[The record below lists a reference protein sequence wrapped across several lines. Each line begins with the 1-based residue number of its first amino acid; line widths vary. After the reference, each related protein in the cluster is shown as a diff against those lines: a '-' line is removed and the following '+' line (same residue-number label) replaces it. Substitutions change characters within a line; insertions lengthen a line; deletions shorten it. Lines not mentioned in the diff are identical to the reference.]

1 MDKTT
6 IVGLILGAV
15 AVLVGMVLKGV
26 HLTALVNPAAI
37 LIIFL
42 GTIASVTIA
51 FPMVEI
57 KKVPKLFGII
67 FKEKNLAQEKELILQ
82 FSELAQVARK
92 EGLLA
97 LEAKVHDVE
106 DPFLKHGLGLAIDGH
121 SADYIREV
129 LNEDIDAMEERH
141 SSGAQIFS
149 QAGTYAP
156 TLGVLGAVIGLIS
169 ALGNMDNSDELGRA
183 ISAAFVATLYG
194 IFTGYVLW
202 HPFANKLRR
211 KSQHEVMK
219 KEMMVEGIL
228 SILEGEAPRVIEQK
242 LASYLPASERQQLFE
257 EGGESENVEA

>member
-169 ALGNMDNSDELGRA
+169 ALGNMD
-183 ISAAFVATLYG
+183 
-194 IFTGYVLW
+194 
-202 HPFANKLRR
+202 
-211 KSQHEVMK
+211 
-219 KEMMVEGIL
+219 
-228 SILEGEAPRVIEQK
+228 
-242 LASYLPASERQQLFE
+242 
-257 EGGESENVEA
+257 